1 VEIDRKPDPSTQEYE
16 SGRRIAW
23 ESYSGYPLSVPRH
36 WQIFLMA
43 ALGIC
48 ATVIAVPRA
57 LSGIVAVPQE
67 NAPGISRTAAVT
79 PSTKP
84 STAKMP
90 VWTAPASGAISTT
103 PDTRP
108 PSAVSNLRLVS
119 NGGTAIAIAWDMSQD
134 NVAVK
139 LYVVRGNGFTT
150 LETADTKATVQWG
163 HRTANVSIQVSA
175 VDTSGNQG
183 EWRSLLVVPPAAAA
197 TTATTAPTT
206 SPATSS
212 TPVETTAA
220 PSEPA
225 ASESVPT
232 DASSGATTVSSA
244 GAPDPASNAATAD
257 QATDQPV

>member
-1 VEIDRKPDPSTQEYE
+1 
-16 SGRRIAW
+16 
-23 ESYSGYPLSVPRH
+23 
-36 WQIFLMA
+36 MA
-43 ALGIC
+43 ALGIS

-57 LSGIVAVPQE
+57 LSGIVAVPQA
-67 NAPGISRTAAVT
+67 NVPGISRTAAVT
-79 PSTKP
+79 PSAKP

-119 NGGTAIAIAWDMSQD
+119 NGDTAIAIAWDMSQD

-183 EWRSLLVVPPAAAA
+183 EWRSLVVVPPAAAA
-197 TTATTAPTT
+197 AATTATATPTT
-206 SPATSS
+206 TSS
-212 TPVETTAA
+212 TQVETTAA
-220 PSEPA
+220 PPEP
-225 ASESVPT
+225 SQSVPT
-232 DASSGATTVSSA
+232 AASSGATTASSP
-244 GAPDPASNAATAD
+244 GTQDPASSPATAA
-257 QATDQPV
+257 QASVQPV